1 RCTRHVGRHNRTH
14 HDRERETTVQNR
26 LSFRLRCRS
35 ALGNFLGFPR
45 FSGPRF
51 GRRSSPVSSSLWREA
66 RLKLDGPC
74 SFPINSWAFIE
85 KAPFSRPKLAVLR
98 TELPTAQADP
108 NSAAKR

>member
-51 GRRSSPVSSSLWREA
+51 GRRSSPVSSSLWRDAGVE
-66 RLKLDGPC
+66 LDDPC
-74 SFPINSWAFIE
+74 SFPINSFAFIT
-85 KAPFSRPKLAVLR
+85 KAPCAFATSIISRS
-98 TELPTAQADP
+98 ELTTAQADP
-108 NSAAKR
+108 N